1 MLTIRNISKFKNM
14 LCNEKYAHKVEI
26 SENQRC
32 YVFYFRVSDFTPKV
46 QRIYKQHNFD
56 DVEVCLVRNPVTEG
70 EYKIYKIFVKGY
82 ETRVKKLVDM
92 YDLEK
97 PYLLA
102 TIIAGLLEKLQK
114 VC

>member
-1 MLTIRNISKFKNM
+1 MLTIRNISKFKTM
-14 LCNEKYAHKVEI
+14 LCNEKFAYKVEI

-32 YVFYFRVSDFTPKV
+32 YVFYFRVIDFNRRIQKV
-46 QRIYKQHNFD
+46 YKAHNCD
-56 DVEVCLVRNPVTEG
+56 DVEVCLVRTPNDEG
-70 EYKIYKIFVKGY
+70 VYKIFIKGY
-82 ETRVKKLVDM
+82 ATRVKKLVDM

-102 TIIAGLLEKLQK
+102 TIIAGLLEKLQR

>member
-1 MLTIRNISKFKNM
+1 M

-46 QRIYKQHNFD
+46 QRIYKQHNSD

-82 ETRVKKLVDM
+82 ETRAKKLVDM

-97 PYLLA
+97 PYLLSY
-102 TIIAGLLEKLQK
+102 IIAGLLEKLQK

>member
-1 MLTIRNISKFKNM
+1 M

-32 YVFYFRVSDFTPKV
+32 YVFYFRVSDFSPKV
-46 QRIYKQHNFD
+46 QRTYKAHNCD
-56 DVEVCLVRNPVTEG
+56 DVEVCLVRKPNDEG
-70 EYKIYKIFVKGY
+70 VYRIFVKGY
-82 ETRVKKLVDM
+82 VTRVKKLVDM
-92 YDLEK
+92 YDLEQ

-102 TIIAGLLEKLQK
+102 TIVAGLLEKLQR

>member
-1 MLTIRNISKFKNM
+1 MLTIRNISKFKTM

-32 YVFYFRVSDFTPKV
+32 YVFYFRVSDFSPKV

-56 DVEVCLVRNPVTEG
+56 DVEVCLVRKPNDEG
-70 EYKIYKIFVKGY
+70 VYKIFIKGY
-82 ETRVKKLVDM
+82 ATRAKKLVDM

-102 TIIAGLLEKLQK
+102 TIIAGLLEKLQR

>member
-1 MLTIRNISKFKNM
+1 MLTIQNISKFKTM

-46 QRIYKQHNFD
+46 QRTYKAHNCD
-56 DVEVCLVRNPVTEG
+56 DVEVCLVRKPNDEG
-70 EYKIYKIFVKGY
+70 VYRIFVKGY
-82 ETRVKKLVDM
+82 ATRVKKLVDM

-97 PYLLA
+97 PFLLA